1 MKTNLIFDMDGTLWD
16 SAANVARSWTHIIAR
31 HPNPDRT
38 MTSTEDIKSVMGHTM
53 EEISDLLFPKTDA
66 SLRRQIMTECAAY
79 ENAYLARHGGRL
91 YPHLEK
97 TLQEL
102 RLDGHRLFIV
112 SNCQSGYIEAFL
124 TYYGFGKYF
133 EDFDCFGNTGYDK
146 DVTMRL
152 LADRNGLGNDFCYIG
167 DIQEDYNSTVRA
179 GGRFIHAAYG
189 FGKVDADVPGI
200 QAICQLPALL
210 RQI

>member
-1 MKTNLIFDMDGTLWD
+1 MQTNLIFDMDGTLWD
-16 SAANVARSWTHIIAR
+16 SAANVAKSWTHIISR

-53 EEISDLLFPKTDA
+53 EEISDLLFPKTDV
-66 SLRRQIMTECAAY
+66 SLRRQIMTECAVY
-79 ENAYLARHGGRL
+79 ENAYLARHGGKL
-91 YPHLEK
+91 YPHLEE

-102 RLDGHRLFIV
+102 QLDGHRLFIV